1 MLASRWVR
9 KKTENAAALF
19 ASLSVVVIRP
29 SSSLRSV
36 WRVKRGK
43 DKNAGSIFFFF
54 YLPPRARYWCAR
66 GPIAGSACVVTAARR
81 FHRLPWLTHVCLRG
95 QNHNQE
101 PTTKNPPRTR
111 PEASKTVLEIHFF
124 FFFFFKLFLFLTFT
138 LTTPTDK
145 NERLDV
151 VGMVEALTIDY
162 PDPIF
167 IVHYSEI

>member
-54 YLPPRARYWCAR
+54 FISRPVHAIDVRGGQSPGRRVLWRPLDASIDSPDWRMCVCEVKITTKSQQPRILPELGQMRP
-66 GPIAGSACVVTAARR
+66 RR
-81 FHRLPWLTHVCLRG
+81 F
-95 QNHNQE
+95 
-101 PTTKNPPRTR
+101 
-111 PEASKTVLEIHFF
+111 
-124 FFFFFKLFLFLTFT
+124 
-138 LTTPTDK
+138 
-145 NERLDV
+145 
-151 VGMVEALTIDY
+151 
-162 PDPIF
+162 
-167 IVHYSEI
+167 